1 MVKGIYVVAQNM
13 VAKEKN
19 LEMVASNL
27 ANINTTGYKRELPFS
42 EIIALYQ
49 QEPVKNLTDFSQ
61 GTLSQTYNPLDL
73 GITGNGSFAVKTENG
88 IEYTRNG
95 RFRVSDEGFL
105 VNEQGYKV
113 LGRKGEIDFMQT
125 ELNKDQTIT
134 ISESGEI
141 RMGDQVIDKLYIA
154 KFDNNISLL
163 RKEGLNFS
171 SPDGGFDLEEAPEDG
186 YSVRQGYL
194 EESNVNPL
202 IEMQAMISIQKEF
215 ESSQKVINTLDRSL
229 EKANEAGRV

>member
-1 MVKGIYVVAQNM
+1 MIKGIYLVSQNM
-13 VAKEKN
+13 ISKEKN

-49 QEPVKNLTDFSQ
+49 QEPIKNLTDFTE
-61 GTLSQTYNPLDL
+61 GTFAQTSNPLDL
-73 GITGNGSFAVKTENG
+73 GISGNGCFAVKTQNG

-95 RFRVSDEGFL
+95 RFSISNEGFL
-105 VNEQGYKV
+105 VNEQGNKV
-113 LGRKGEIDFMQT
+113 LGRKGEIDFMSA
-125 ELNKDQTIT
+125 EFNKDQTIS

-141 RMGDQVIDKLYIA
+141 KMGDQVIDTIYVA

-171 SPDGGFDLEEAPEDG
+171 SPDGSLDLEEAIEG
-186 YSVRQGYL
+186 EYSVRQGYL

-202 IEMQAMISIQKEF
+202 IEMQALISIQKEF